1 MQPIHEQ
8 QIIQLFVDGDRAL
21 ISADVGEIERIY
33 ADDYVQYDESGASS
47 TRQDLIRKLTS
58 RTIRFVS
65 MVSTGRTVRLF
76 GNFAIVHGSEE
87 DEVEQDGQR
96 STVGYMYMDVVV
108 KRGDRWQIVGS
119 QLVKL

>member
-1 MQPIHEQ
+1 MQLTDEQ

-21 ISADVGEIERIY
+21 ISANVGEIERIY
-33 ADDYVQYDESGASS
+33 ADDYVQYDESGVGS
-47 TRQDLIRKLTS
+47 TRQDLIGKLTS
-58 RTIRFVS
+58 GAVRFVS
-65 MVSTGRTVRLF
+65 MVSTERTVRLF
-76 GNFAIVHGSEE
+76 DNFAIVHGSEE

-96 STVGYMYMDVVV
+96 SNVRYMYMDVVV